1 MQSKYLITL
10 LLFFSIHEAVNAN
23 FVFNPNSAAA
33 YQAIF
38 DLRFNDARKLL
49 RDEKINNPKNGI
61 PILLDNYIDFL
72 FLLTSENKIEFEKF
86 KDRKSSRI
94 DAIRKNDKTSPYYLF
109 AQAEIYL
116 QSGMIKSKFGEYMTS
131 TYDFKKAKDLLTEN
145 NQKFKDFLPNQK
157 SLGLIEVIFGAIPT
171 NMKGIASI
179 LGIQGNIK
187 KGNKQLE
194 RFRLQIANSKF
205 SYYNDEIVF
214 FICFTNID
222 VIQGRNSYSDV
233 APLLNSMNDKSL
245 LKAYLQGYAAFRTG
259 HADAAIKFIEA
270 APKGNQYAELPLMN
284 YLMGNAKLC
293 RMESDANIYL
303 SKFADET
310 LSTNYIKDTYLRLA
324 FYYLLRN
331 NLPQYNYYL
340 TMVRS
345 KGSVINEK
353 DKQALKEA
361 NDVKPNIT
369 LLRARIY
376 FDGGNYT
383 NALAQLKSI
392 QVIDLKNLKD
402 KIELY
407 YRFGRTYDMMND
419 FDDALLNYQRAINL
433 GKNQTYYFAANS
445 ALKSGTIYE
454 YIKDYKK
461 AIDLY
466 NIAIGMR
473 NHEYQIGIDT
483 QAKEGLRRLNEL

>member
-1 MQSKYLITL
+1 
-10 LLFFSIHEAVNAN
+10 
-23 FVFNPNSAAA
+23 
-33 YQAIF
+33 
-38 DLRFNDARKLL
+38 
-49 RDEKINNPKNGI
+49 
-61 PILLDNYIDFL
+61 
-72 FLLTSENKIEFEKF
+72 
-86 KDRKSSRI
+86 
-94 DAIRKNDKTSPYYLF
+94 
-109 AQAEIYL
+109 
-116 QSGMIKSKFGEYMTS
+116 
-131 TYDFKKAKDLLTEN
+131 
-145 NQKFKDFLPNQK
+145 
-157 SLGLIEVIFGAIPT
+157 
-171 NMKGIASI
+171 
-179 LGIQGNIK
+179 
-187 KGNKQLE
+187 
-194 RFRLQIANSKF
+194 
-205 SYYNDEIVF
+205 VF
-214 FICFTNID
+214 FICFTHVD
-222 VIQGRNSYSDV
+222 VIQSRNNYSDL

-245 LKAYLQGYAAFRTG
+245 LKSYLQGYTAFRTG
-259 HADAAIKFIEA
+259 HADAAIKFIDA
-270 APKGNQYAELPLMN
+270 APKGNQYADLPLMN

-293 RMESDANIYL
+293 RMDSDANIYL
-303 SKFADET
+303 SKFANET

-340 TMVRS
+340 SMVRT

-383 NALAQLKSI
+383 SALAQLKSI
-392 QVIDLKNLKD
+392 QVGDLKILKD

-419 FDDALLNYQRAINL
+419 FDDALLNYQRTINL

-461 AIDLY
+461 ANDLY
-466 NIAIGMR
+466 NIALGMR